1 MSSNTPK
8 RIMRILEEEWAP
20 VFVAKA
26 TDNQIPP
33 GVHTN
38 TLDVKPQSKSCNHDK
53 AYIVAASSFDP
64 RIAFDHHDAEQYDQQ
79 Q

>member
-33 GVHTN
+33 GAH
-38 TLDVKPQSKSCNHDK
+38 
-53 AYIVAASSFDP
+53 
-64 RIAFDHHDAEQYDQQ
+64 
-79 Q
+79 